1 MEINMRR
8 DIKKGMKKAAIGI
21 MAATMLTVMAAP
33 VSVLP
38 VSAAT
43 VTRGSYDFSNMV
55 VRRVW
60 FNTNDPVFLI
70 DDYERVWLDNNV
82 NVLATGNAT
91 DAKTTSNLMAPMKNM
106 FAYIG
111 ADYKENGDNITI
123 TMNDTTVKLK
133 IGSSDVEINGKVTSG
148 ALTDEQ
154 IPAKVNVKEK
164 YADYNTFLTEDY
176 NVVYLPVA
184 YVLNIFGADMYKD
197 GKMSDSFYAAVPVMK
212 TESVPSY
219 ETSSK
224 GYGMRYDALL
234 EGTLDVTT
242 SVADLI
248 VALQN
253 EDGGFQV
260 LPDNYEMSQ
269 KETGLGSMKD
279 VSSVYN
285 GATTAELKYL
295 AKYITANKPEDS
307 KYQDAFVK
315 GIKYLLTTQRDNGGW
330 SMNPGSGSGFN
341 ANIEVGNK
349 AMTEV
354 LTLLSDIA
362 ILNNQDYVF
371 ARKAMNVDEIKSAV
385 EKGNDFIVKSQIS
398 NNNKKSGWATQY
410 DKSGNVTMGHTYE
423 RESVSSYTTK
433 DVIDYLMTIHNPSQD
448 IKDAVESAYSW
459 LKDVKIAD
467 KEQKVVKD
475 TSMNNGFDVYL
486 VDGSGTWASNY
497 VYDKATDSYRPLY
510 SDVDPTRADQK
521 YVNVYELYNLDGNS
535 VGNNKINNKDLILY
549 STRTTVSYY
558 DNNLADELIATGYD
572 EWKSYL
578 ANGFPEIPK
587 DPADSPDNNGGSDNG
602 NNADNS
608 QNKDTPQTPSES
620 GNAEVSD
627 NNTKTGDKAPVGLL
641 AAVLAVSGL
650 LAGISVYAVRESKK
664 RGLIK
669 DRKSVV

>member
-1 MEINMRR
+1 MRR

-148 ALTDEQ
+148 TLTDEQ

-307 KYQDAFVK
+307 KYKDAFVK

-330 SMNPGSGSGFN
+330 SMNPGSESGFN

-467 KEQKVVKD
+467 KEQEVVKD

-641 AAVLAVSGL
+641 AAVLAVSGG

-669 DRKSVV
+669 K

>member
-21 MAATMLTVMAAP
+21 VAATMLTVMAAP

-91 DAKTTSNLMAPMKNM
+91 DAKTTSNLMTPMKNM

-641 AAVLAVSGL
+641 AAVLAVSGG
-650 LAGISVYAVRESKK
+650 LACISVYAVRESKK

-669 DRKSVV
+669 K

>member
-1 MEINMRR
+1 MRR

-21 MAATMLTVMAAP
+21 VAATMLTVMAAP

-164 YADYNTFLTEDY
+164 YADFNTFLTEDY

-330 SMNPGSGSGFN
+330 SMNPGSESGFN

-641 AAVLAVSGL
+641 AAVLAVSGG
-650 LAGISVYAVRESKK
+650 LACISVYAVRESKK
-664 RGLIK
+664 RSLIK
-669 DRKSVV
+669 K

>member
-1 MEINMRR
+1 MRR

-669 DRKSVV
+669 K

>member
-8 DIKKGMKKAAIGI
+8 DIKKSMKKAAIGI
-21 MAATMLTVMAAP
+21 VAATMLTVMAAP

-285 GATTAELKYL
+285 GATTSELKYL

-315 GIKYLLTTQRDNGGW
+315 GIKYLLTTQHDNGGW

-641 AAVLAVSGL
+641 AAVLAVSGG

-669 DRKSVV
+669 K

>member
-1 MEINMRR
+1 MRR

-21 MAATMLTVMAAP
+21 VAATMLTVMAAP

-295 AKYITANKPEDS
+295 ARYITANKPEDS

-330 SMNPGSGSGFN
+330 SMNPGSESGFN

-641 AAVLAVSGL
+641 AAVLAVSGG

-669 DRKSVV
+669 

>member
-1 MEINMRR
+1 MRR

-21 MAATMLTVMAAP
+21 VAATMLTVMVAP

-43 VTRGSYDFSNMV
+43 VTRGSYDFCNMV

-285 GATTAELKYL
+285 GATTSELKYL

-315 GIKYLLTTQRDNGGW
+315 GIKYLLTTQHDNGGW

-362 ILNNQDYVF
+362 ILNNQNYVF

-486 VDGSGTWASNY
+486 IDGSGTWASNY

-641 AAVLAVSGL
+641 AAVLAVSGG
-650 LAGISVYAVRESKK
+650 LACISVYAVRESKK
-664 RGLIK
+664 RSLIK
-669 DRKSVV
+669 K

>member
-1 MEINMRR
+1 MRR

-21 MAATMLTVMAAP
+21 VAATMLTVMAAP

-285 GATTAELKYL
+285 GATTSELKYL

-315 GIKYLLTTQRDNGGW
+315 GIKYLLTTQHDNGGW

-385 EKGNDFIVKSQIS
+385 EKGNDFIIKSQIS

-641 AAVLAVSGL
+641 AAVLAVSGG

-669 DRKSVV
+669 K

>member
-1 MEINMRR
+1 MRR

-133 IGSSDVEINGKVTSG
+133 IGSSYVEINGKVTSG

-315 GIKYLLTTQRDNGGW
+315 GIKYLLTTQHDNGGW

-641 AAVLAVSGL
+641 AAVLAVSGG

-669 DRKSVV
+669 K

>member
-1 MEINMRR
+1 MRR

-21 MAATMLTVMAAP
+21 VAATMLTVMAAP

-285 GATTAELKYL
+285 GATTSELKYL

-315 GIKYLLTTQRDNGGW
+315 GIKYLLTTQHDNGGW

-371 ARKAMNVDEIKSAV
+371 VRKAMNVDEIKSAV
-385 EKGNDFIVKSQIS
+385 EKGNDFIIKSQIS

-641 AAVLAVSGL
+641 AAVLAVSGG
-650 LAGISVYAVRESKK
+650 LACISVYAVRESKK

-669 DRKSVV
+669 K

>member
-1 MEINMRR
+1 MRR
-8 DIKKGMKKAAIGI
+8 NIKKGMKKAAIGI

-60 FNTNDPVFLI
+60 FNTDDPVFLI
-70 DDYERVWLDNNV
+70 DDYERVWLDKNV
-82 NVLATGNAT
+82 NVLATGDAT
-91 DAKTTSNLMAPMKNM
+91 NAKTTSNLMAPMKNM

-111 ADYKENGDNITI
+111 ADYKEDGDNITI
-123 TMNDTTVKLK
+123 TMNNTTVKLK
-133 IGSSDVEINGKVTSG
+133 VGSSDVEINGKVTSG

-154 IPAKVNVKEK
+154 IPSKVNVKEK

-184 YVLNIFGADMYKD
+184 YVLDIFGADMYKD

-212 TESVPSY
+212 TEYVPSY

-224 GYGMRYDALL
+224 GYGMRYDALID
-234 EGTLDVTT
+234 GTLDVTT

-269 KETGLGSMKD
+269 SETGLGSMKD
-279 VSSVYN
+279 VSSIYN

-295 AKYITANKPEDS
+295 AKYITADKPENS

-315 GIKYLLTTQRDNGGW
+315 GIKYLLSTQLDNGGW
-330 SMNPGSGSGFN
+330 TMNPGSGSGFN
-341 ANIEVGNK
+341 ANIEVGNN

-354 LTLLSDIA
+354 LALLSDIA
-362 ILNNQDYVF
+362 VLNNQDYVF
-371 ARKAMNVDEIKSAV
+371 ARKAMNVDEIKSAIQ
-385 EKGNDFIVKSQIS
+385 KGNDFIVKSQIS
-398 NNNKKSGWATQY
+398 NNNKKAGWASQY
-410 DKSGNVTMGHTYE
+410 DNSGNVTMGHTYE

-433 DVIDYLMTIHNPSQD
+433 AVIDYLMTIHNPSQE
-448 IKDAVESAYSW
+448 IIDAVESSYSW

-467 KEQKVVKD
+467 KEQEIVKD

-497 VYDKATDSYRPLY
+497 VYEESTESYRPLY

-521 YVNVYELYNLDGNS
+521 CVNVYDLYNLDGNS
-535 VGNNKINNKDLILY
+535 VGNSKINNKDLILY

-578 ANGFPEIPK
+578 ANGFPEIPT
-587 DPADSPDNNGGSDNG
+587 DPSDLPDLPDVPDNNGGSDNG
-602 NNADNS
+602 NNSEDNS
-608 QNKDTPQTPSES
+608 QNQDTPQTPSEA

-641 AAVLAVSGL
+641 AAVLAVSGG
-650 LAGISVYAVRESKK
+650 LAGVSVYAKK
-664 RGLIK
+664 RGLI
-669 DRKSVV
+669 RK

>member
-1 MEINMRR
+1 MRR

-21 MAATMLTVMAAP
+21 VAATMLTVMAAP

-82 NVLATGNAT
+82 NVLATGNAA

-285 GATTAELKYL
+285 GATTSELKYL

-371 ARKAMNVDEIKSAV
+371 ARKVMNVDEIKSAV

-467 KEQKVVKD
+467 KEQEVVKD

-641 AAVLAVSGL
+641 AAVLAVSGG

-669 DRKSVV
+669 K

>member
-1 MEINMRR
+1 MRR

-21 MAATMLTVMAAP
+21 VAATMLTVMAAP

-260 LPDNYEMSQ
+260 LPDNYKMSQ

-330 SMNPGSGSGFN
+330 SMNPGSESGFN

-641 AAVLAVSGL
+641 AAVLAVSGG
-650 LAGISVYAVRESKK
+650 LACISVYAVRESKK
-664 RGLIK
+664 RSLIK
-669 DRKSVV
+669 K

>member
-1 MEINMRR
+1 MRR

-21 MAATMLTVMAAP
+21 VAATMLTVMAAP

-315 GIKYLLTTQRDNGGW
+315 GIKYLLTTQHDNGGW
-330 SMNPGSGSGFN
+330 SMNPGSESGFN

-371 ARKAMNVDEIKSAV
+371 VRKAMNVDEIKSAV

-587 DPADSPDNNGGSDNG
+587 DPADSPDNNGGSDSG

-669 DRKSVV
+669 K

>member
-1 MEINMRR
+1 MRR

-21 MAATMLTVMAAP
+21 VAATMLTVMAAP

-111 ADYKENGDNITI
+111 ADYKEDGDNITI

-154 IPAKVNVKEK
+154 IPAKVNIKEK

-234 EGTLDVTT
+234 KGTLDVTT

-285 GATTAELKYL
+285 GATTSELKYL

-602 NNADNS
+602 NNEDNS
-608 QNKDTPQTPSES
+608 QNKDTPQSPSES

-641 AAVLAVSGL
+641 AAVLAVSGG

-669 DRKSVV
+669 K

>member
-1 MEINMRR
+1 MRR

-21 MAATMLTVMAAP
+21 VAATMLTVMAAP

-133 IGSSDVEINGKVTSG
+133 IGSSDVEINGKATSG

-285 GATTAELKYL
+285 GATTSELKYL

-315 GIKYLLTTQRDNGGW
+315 GIKYLLTTQHDNGGW

-349 AMTEV
+349 AMTEI

-510 SDVDPTRADQK
+510 SDVDPT
-521 YVNVYELYNLDGNS
+521 LL
-535 VGNNKINNKDLILY
+535 
-549 STRTTVSYY
+549 
-558 DNNLADELIATGYD
+558 
-572 EWKSYL
+572 
-578 ANGFPEIPK
+578 
-587 DPADSPDNNGGSDNG
+587 
-602 NNADNS
+602 
-608 QNKDTPQTPSES
+608 PSR
-620 GNAEVSD
+620 
-627 NNTKTGDKAPVGLL
+627 L
-641 AAVLAVSGL
+641 
-650 LAGISVYAVRESKK
+650 
-664 RGLIK
+664 
-669 DRKSVV
+669 

>member
-1 MEINMRR
+1 MRR

-21 MAATMLTVMAAP
+21 VAATMLTVMAAP

-285 GATTAELKYL
+285 GATTSELKYL

-410 DKSGNVTMGHTYE
+410 DKSVNVTMGHTYE

-467 KEQKVVKD
+467 KEQEVVKD

-521 YVNVYELYNLDGNS
+521 YVNVYDLYNLDGNS

-641 AAVLAVSGL
+641 AAVLAVSGG

-669 DRKSVV
+669 K

>member
-8 DIKKGMKKAAIGI
+8 NIKKGMKKAAIGI

-60 FNTNDPVFLI
+60 FNTDDPVFLI
-70 DDYERVWLDNNV
+70 DDYERVWLDKNV
-82 NVLATGNAT
+82 NVLATGDAT
-91 DAKTTSNLMAPMKNM
+91 NAKTTSNLMAPMKNM

-111 ADYKENGDNITI
+111 ADYKEDGDNITI
-123 TMNDTTVKLK
+123 TMNNTTVKLK
-133 IGSSDVEINGKVTSG
+133 VGSLDVEINGKVTSG

-154 IPAKVNVKEK
+154 IPSKVNVKEK

-184 YVLNIFGADMYKD
+184 YVLDIFGADMYKD

-212 TESVPSY
+212 TEYVPSY

-224 GYGMRYDALL
+224 GYGMRYDALID
-234 EGTLDVTT
+234 GTLDVTT

-269 KETGLGSMKD
+269 SETGLGSMKD
-279 VSSVYN
+279 VSSIYN

-295 AKYITANKPEDS
+295 AKYITADKPENS

-315 GIKYLLTTQRDNGGW
+315 GIKYLLSTQLDNGGW
-330 SMNPGSGSGFN
+330 TMNPGSGSGFN
-341 ANIEVGNK
+341 ANIEVGNN
-349 AMTEV
+349 AMIEV
-354 LTLLSDIA
+354 LALLSDIA
-362 ILNNQDYVF
+362 VLNNQDYVF

-385 EKGNDFIVKSQIS
+385 QKGNDFIVKSQIS
-398 NNNKKSGWATQY
+398 NNNKKAGWASQY
-410 DKSGNVTMGHTYE
+410 DNSGNVTMGHTYE

-433 DVIDYLMTIHNPSQD
+433 AVIDYLMTIHNPSQE
-448 IKDAVESAYSW
+448 IIDAVESSYSW

-467 KEQKVVKD
+467 KEQEIVKD

-497 VYDKATDSYRPLY
+497 VYEESTESYRPLY

-521 YVNVYELYNLDGNS
+521 CVNVYDLYNLDGNS
-535 VGNNKINNKDLILY
+535 VGNSKINNKDLILY

-578 ANGFPEIPK
+578 ANGFPEIPT
-587 DPADSPDNNGGSDNG
+587 DPSDLPDVPDNNGGSDNG
-602 NNADNS
+602 NNSADNS
-608 QNKDTPQTPSES
+608 QNQDTPQTPSEA

-627 NNTKTGDKAPVGLL
+627 NNTKTGDRAPVGLL
-641 AAVLAVSGL
+641 AAVLAVSGG
-650 LAGISVYAVRESKK
+650 LAGVSVYAKK
-664 RGLIK
+664 RGSI
-669 DRKSVV
+669 RK

>member
-1 MEINMRR
+1 MRR

-21 MAATMLTVMAAP
+21 VAATMLTVMAAP

-285 GATTAELKYL
+285 GATTSELKYL

-315 GIKYLLTTQRDNGGW
+315 GIKYLLTTQHDNGGW
-330 SMNPGSGSGFN
+330 SMNPGCGSGFN

-641 AAVLAVSGL
+641 AAVLAVSGG

-669 DRKSVV
+669 K

>member
-1 MEINMRR
+1 MRR

-21 MAATMLTVMAAP
+21 VAATMLTVMAAP

-111 ADYKENGDNITI
+111 ADYKEDGDNITI

-234 EGTLDVTT
+234 EGTIDVTT

-285 GATTAELKYL
+285 GATTSELKYL

-467 KEQKVVKD
+467 KEQEVVKD

-641 AAVLAVSGL
+641 AAVLAVSGG
-650 LAGISVYAVRESKK
+650 LAGICVYAVRESKK

-669 DRKSVV
+669 K

>member
-1 MEINMRR
+1 MRR

-21 MAATMLTVMAAP
+21 VAATMLTVMAAP

-43 VTRGSYDFSNMV
+43 VTRGSYDFYNMV

-285 GATTAELKYL
+285 GATTSELKYL

-315 GIKYLLTTQRDNGGW
+315 GIKYLLTTQHDNGGW

-641 AAVLAVSGL
+641 AAVLAVSGG
-650 LAGISVYAVRESKK
+650 LACISVYAVRESKK

-669 DRKSVV
+669 K

>member
-1 MEINMRR
+1 MRR

-21 MAATMLTVMAAP
+21 VAATMLTVMAAP

-197 GKMSDSFYAAVPVMK
+197 GRMSDSFYAAVPVMK

-285 GATTAELKYL
+285 GATTSELKYL

-330 SMNPGSGSGFN
+330 SMNLGSGSGFN

-641 AAVLAVSGL
+641 AAVLAVSGG

-669 DRKSVV
+669 NKMMSV

>member
-1 MEINMRR
+1 MRR

-21 MAATMLTVMAAP
+21 VAATMLTVMAAP

-184 YVLNIFGADMYKD
+184 YILNIFGADMYKD

-285 GATTAELKYL
+285 GATTSELKYL

-521 YVNVYELYNLDGNS
+521 YVNVYDLYNLDGNS

-587 DPADSPDNNGGSDNG
+587 DPSDSPDNNGGSDNG

-641 AAVLAVSGL
+641 AAVLAVSGG

-669 DRKSVV
+669 K

>member
-1 MEINMRR
+1 MRR

-21 MAATMLTVMAAP
+21 VAATMLTVMAAP

-315 GIKYLLTTQRDNGGW
+315 GIKYLLTTQCDNGGW

-641 AAVLAVSGL
+641 AAVLAVSGG
-650 LAGISVYAVRESKK
+650 LACISVYAVRESKK

-669 DRKSVV
+669 K

>member
-1 MEINMRR
+1 MRR

-21 MAATMLTVMAAP
+21 VAATMLTVMAAP

-148 ALTDEQ
+148 ALTDDQ
-154 IPAKVNVKEK
+154 IPANVNVKEK

-285 GATTAELKYL
+285 GATTSELKYL

-315 GIKYLLTTQRDNGGW
+315 GIKYLLTTQHDNGGW
-330 SMNPGSGSGFN
+330 SMNPGSESGFN

-641 AAVLAVSGL
+641 AAVLAVSGG
-650 LAGISVYAVRESKK
+650 LACISVYAVRESKK
-664 RGLIK
+664 KRLNKKIK
-669 DRKSVV
+669 

>member
-1 MEINMRR
+1 MRR
-8 DIKKGMKKAAIGI
+8 DIKKSMKKAAIGI
-21 MAATMLTVMAAP
+21 VAATMLTVMAAP

-285 GATTAELKYL
+285 GATTSELKYL

-315 GIKYLLTTQRDNGGW
+315 GIKYLLTTQHDNGGW

-486 VDGSGTWASNY
+486 VGGSGTWASNY

-641 AAVLAVSGL
+641 AAVLAVSGG
-650 LAGISVYAVRESKK
+650 LAGISVYAVKESKK

-669 DRKSVV
+669 K

>member
-1 MEINMRR
+1 MRR

-21 MAATMLTVMAAP
+21 VAATMLTVMAAP

-285 GATTAELKYL
+285 GATTSELKYL

-315 GIKYLLTTQRDNGGW
+315 GIKYLLTTQHDNGGW
-330 SMNPGSGSGFN
+330 SMNPGSESGFN

-398 NNNKKSGWATQY
+398 NNNKKSGWVTQY

-608 QNKDTPQTPSES
+608 QNKDTPQSPSES

-627 NNTKTGDKAPVGLL
+627 NNTKTGDKAPVDLL
-641 AAVLAVSGL
+641 AAVLAVSGG
-650 LAGISVYAVRESKK
+650 LACISVYAVRESKK

-669 DRKSVV
+669 K

>member
-8 DIKKGMKKAAIGI
+8 DIKKGMKKVAIGI
-21 MAATMLTVMAAP
+21 VAATMLTVMAAP

-315 GIKYLLTTQRDNGGW
+315 GIKYLLTTQCDNGGW

-641 AAVLAVSGL
+641 AAVLAVSGG

-669 DRKSVV
+669 K

>member
-1 MEINMRR
+1 MRR

-21 MAATMLTVMAAP
+21 VAATMLTVMAAP

-197 GKMSDSFYAAVPVMK
+197 GKTSDSFYAAVPVMK

-285 GATTAELKYL
+285 GATTSELKYL

-315 GIKYLLTTQRDNGGW
+315 GIKYLLTTQHDNGGW

-602 NNADNS
+602 NNADDS

-641 AAVLAVSGL
+641 AAVLAVSGG
-650 LAGISVYAVRESKK
+650 LAGISVYAVKESKK

-669 DRKSVV
+669 K

>member
-1 MEINMRR
+1 MRR

-21 MAATMLTVMAAP
+21 VAATMLTVMAAP

-184 YVLNIFGADMYKD
+184 NVLNIFGADMYKD

-330 SMNPGSGSGFN
+330 SMNPGSESGFN

-641 AAVLAVSGL
+641 AAVLAVSGG
-650 LAGISVYAVRESKK
+650 LACISVYAVRESKK

-669 DRKSVV
+669 K

>member
-21 MAATMLTVMAAP
+21 VAATMLTVMAAP
-33 VSVLP
+33 VSVLT

-197 GKMSDSFYAAVPVMK
+197 GRMSDSFYAAVPVMK

-285 GATTAELKYL
+285 GATTSELKYL

-641 AAVLAVSGL
+641 AAVLAVSGG
-650 LAGISVYAVRESKK
+650 LACISVYAVRESKK

-669 DRKSVV
+669 K

>member
-1 MEINMRR
+1 MRR

-21 MAATMLTVMAAP
+21 VAATMLTVMAAP

-285 GATTAELKYL
+285 GATTSELKYL

-315 GIKYLLTTQRDNGGW
+315 GIKYLLTTQHDNGGW

-354 LTLLSDIA
+354 ITLLSDIA

-641 AAVLAVSGL
+641 AAVLAVSGG

-669 DRKSVV
+669 K

>member
-1 MEINMRR
+1 MRR

-21 MAATMLTVMAAP
+21 VAATMLTVMAAP

-285 GATTAELKYL
+285 GATTSELKYL

-315 GIKYLLTTQRDNGGW
+315 GIKYLLTTQHDNGGW

-341 ANIEVGNK
+341 DNIEVGNK

-467 KEQKVVKD
+467 KEQEVVKD

-521 YVNVYELYNLDGNS
+521 YVNVYDLYNLDGNS

-641 AAVLAVSGL
+641 AAVLAVSGG

-669 DRKSVV
+669 K

>member
-1 MEINMRR
+1 MRR

-21 MAATMLTVMAAP
+21 VAATMLTVMAAP

-164 YADYNTFLTEDY
+164 YADFNTFLTEDY

-330 SMNPGSGSGFN
+330 SMNSGSESGFN

-641 AAVLAVSGL
+641 AAVLAVSGG
-650 LAGISVYAVRESKK
+650 LACISVYAVRESKK

-669 DRKSVV
+669 K

>member
-1 MEINMRR
+1 MRR

-21 MAATMLTVMAAP
+21 VAATMLTVMAAP

-285 GATTAELKYL
+285 GATTSELKYL

-315 GIKYLLTTQRDNGGW
+315 GIKYLLTTQHDNGGW

-385 EKGNDFIVKSQIS
+385 EKENDFIVKSQIS

-602 NNADNS
+602 NNADDS

-641 AAVLAVSGL
+641 AAVLAVSGG
-650 LAGISVYAVRESKK
+650 LAGISVYAVKESKK

-669 DRKSVV
+669 K

>member
-1 MEINMRR
+1 MRR

-285 GATTAELKYL
+285 GATTSELKYL

-641 AAVLAVSGL
+641 AAVLAVSGG

-669 DRKSVV
+669 K

>member
-1 MEINMRR
+1 MRR

-21 MAATMLTVMAAP
+21 VAATMLTVMAAP

-269 KETGLGSMKD
+269 KKTGLGSMKD

-285 GATTAELKYL
+285 GATTSELKYL

-315 GIKYLLTTQRDNGGW
+315 GIKYLLTTQHDNGGW

-433 DVIDYLMTIHNPSQD
+433 DVIDYLMTIHNPTQD

-641 AAVLAVSGL
+641 AAVLAVSGG
-650 LAGISVYAVRESKK
+650 LACISVYAVRESKK
-664 RGLIK
+664 RSLIK
-669 DRKSVV
+669 K